1 MARYDAQIN
10 LLVSGQRELD
20 RLAGRLRSIE
30 KQIIDINRLGVSPQQ
45 RDPITGRLGA
55 DPDRQNRIRLA
66 GVQRI
71 AREEEKRARL
81 TSARLRGQNSELERS
96 ILLQSRLNSA
106 VDLYERKLEELS
118 RGGGGAR
125 LGEDLRGQIRDI
137 KAAYDAATAGGT
149 KNLSIVRSLATEL
162 GRVVERQNEIN
173 RLSSFQSKSFYDTQ
187 RFERRIA
194 ELRRAGVAASEFGG
208 VGRQIRGLRSAQARG
223 SEFEAKDISR
233 RIKESLDRIARDLE
247 AVTRQAKTENTA
259 RIAARSWEKFFAE
272 ANINTRRLEQNQKDA
287 AQKFRSFFED
297 AANQA
302 LEIRQN
308 AKDTRR
314 AWQNFFED
322 AQKEAERMRDERL
335 SGFARRRGKPDQ
347 YGMEAGPLPAG
358 AAGAPRY
365 FQEAKQFANQLLDVE
380 NEIGKIRQD
389 SLSESL
395 RLETERLSLV
405 EKRKQKEAQIR
416 DVLLEAVT
424 FGRGSQV
431 KKAASNVAVGGRN
444 ALVRGGLGL
453 GALGIGGAYAAAQQ
467 AVGNIDLG
475 MLQGPATQAA
485 SAIGGAINS
494 ALGGVPEII
503 NQMLSAL
510 GNVPS
515 SLGLASVAA
524 LAFAPAMKTA
534 ADAVFLAGQKFG
546 ESKFGENIKLT
557 LDRQTNLFESVIN
570 KASEMNMVLDASRS
584 GLDAVGRKIQTLPA
598 LPAAGQTAFQGE
610 VRRGRSGAFMGGGAR
625 EITNPEFLATA
636 AGEMVQR
643 TQEAAQTSL
652 MFAEG
657 LGQAAR
663 EAKTIADY
671 LREANELRAQ
681 GESSTQ
687 RFIRQTVER
696 GRIVQQGQTSADI
709 ARERSAF
716 LMGGQYSLA
725 QVPAGG
731 ELLPGGRT
739 ETRQSGYREMLNN
752 VARISQLQQEIL
764 ETMSKQQ
771 GFVATL
777 GQLERR
783 TINDKGRSLQ
793 IQQEENAELQRSIEI
808 IRKRNRE
815 LRQRP
820 VSAMTP
826 QERGS
831 AGIFDTATLRAD
843 RRRRV
848 EQGRARQESIRR
860 AASEGLIGGAFPLL
874 FGQGIGA
881 AALGGAGGAAGGF
894 AGGGFG
900 FGLSLVGTALG
911 TAFDQAVQGAKDL
924 GAALQK
930 PVENFD
936 QLAQQAFFSSKE
948 LENTIKKTI
957 EYGNT
962 AGASASIQEEAIK
975 KLGVNGVR
983 NLQELASESDEL
995 GRAFSELGQNMLAV
1009 IAGPLAQFTRALN
1022 DLFAPKVQAQRVENL
1037 RAGLAPQQREALNR
1051 ELLAI
1056 GGPGSARYG
1065 AQQKLSE
1072 RGRGLNLPE
1081 IELAAKQAPE
1091 EIQAILD
1098 KYSPFVIQGKIKLD
1112 PKQEIESQI
1121 NGLQKQLEA
1130 MDIGK
1135 SLVDQVRNA
1144 GREQADLD
1152 KQRADLVR
1160 SYEENIGNIR
1170 EQVEDRIAEQR
1181 RKNAELE
1188 LAIKDAAADLELEK
1202 IKQANREF
1210 RGIFSD
1216 TIAGQTTERVLD
1228 AVESITQIQND
1239 GAAQRANLE
1248 LQIQNTAI
1256 ETEKYKLQI
1265 ADRVSRLNEETA
1277 RRISDINENVKRRN
1291 EEYDQNRFTLEKR
1304 IAEAQLSARESEA
1317 KLQLETAKKGVE
1329 SAQKSGD
1336 TNLAKGLQTYVDLY
1350 QAQLDV
1356 IQKGR
1361 QDIQGISAP
1370 AKLAGVSAGTAGR
1383 SSVDTSG
1390 INAAVDAGIRLQRVF
1405 QGIQDQILSVNS
1417 AGALANIEESLNKQI
1432 RQADLLFFEFEMGGG
1447 SRSKDLV
1454 AEKNLIDAITKKL
1467 GEQENKAS
1475 DLSNKLRELLQF
1487 ENGRFEIIEK
1497 IRKAQEAQFKTD
1509 SLLDLLNKQD
1519 QLKLQIQELST
1530 SYEGFTE
1537 VQRLNAEAQA
1547 RGISLADEQGQALLR
1562 QASAIDRLNQK
1573 IVVINALKNAGT
1585 ELSLSVRQLVE
1596 DFIELGDASQ
1606 AALKFSE
1613 GLGKK
1618 GMNFILDIAF
1628 KPIEESMQK
1637 GFITF
1642 AEKLGFDIKPE
1653 EQQQLEAVLSIKDSV
1668 SVIEQEIP
1676 KLAASPFAPAP
1687 STGFSGGGGTVS
1699 PTVNTGLGNDLA
1711 NILAE
1716 EGGYGDI
1723 AGLMPLPIQRM
1734 QQQAARPLTKI
1745 WQQIQGAME
1754 GVYGA
1759 TKKQIQ
1765 QTFKPDPQR
1774 NQQVLQRIQKTQEA
1788 ILDWNPLEAQW
1799 KETENQMRANKRSQ
1813 PSRQPVSSF
1822 VQMTQGIHAGMSEN
1836 LRKAGAL
1843 ATRSGERSFYD
1854 FSDFVSPQQ
1863 AKMLTTGIKE
1873 ALDSAMDQSFAELRQ
1888 FTGSNRDP
1896 SVMPSFS
1903 NAITRMG
1910 PVVDQFRGLFQEALS
1925 QEAASGHRYAQEAM
1939 KKFGMQAPVGEQFFS
1954 SPEYRQPGLL
1964 QERLDKL
1971 MEQPRIQPGI
1981 EGQFEGAMLQGGF
1994 FDISKLDRSFGEIA
2008 IASQNLS
2015 GLVSKMSDTVNTVK
2029 IDPAQSQLNP
2039 QLELISYAEAGQ
2051 AVESLNK
2058 VGEGVTQLTDK
2069 ASIAA
2074 QSVGASVDTVAQSIQ
2089 DSGKQ
2094 VDAVIPAWGAS
2105 LGKVVTGLAGAIAGV
2120 AGISGGITQMKGG
2133 GTYGVLTGLSSIFG
2147 AIGSIAGAFGS
2158 FSSLGGAAKGFSG
2171 GYFDPMTGLGAAGPN
2186 FGFAKGGMFS
2196 NSIVSSPTLF
2206 RFADGGLT
2214 RNGLMGE
2221 AGPEAIM
2228 PLTRGPDGRLG
2239 VDANGLSDAI
2249 AEARGALDEAGLN
2262 LDRQDNE
2269 ETQSANSDQ
2278 NTFNNSDRKAAAA
2291 TDSVKELSYVLQDS
2305 RGAIEDMKRVS
2316 RDREAAAAAIAASPD
2331 TKELYKL
2338 LAPMGKETSTIR
2350 ELLGSSA
2357 GSDSASVAGVL
2368 GSDGRQGDQSDAI
2381 LAARNAIADGIEINA
2396 GQVDGSASDAITSSR
2411 ELVEKINNTEKAQ
2424 LAIQSQEDKSALDSA
2439 RSAVSTDASTK
2450 QYFNTKVENNAGQVD
2465 GSASSVIRN
2474 SREFVEKINNTE
2486 KAQLAAQSQEN
2497 KSALDSARSAIS
2509 KDSSTK
2515 EYFDTKESSALM
2527 QARETTDSMMALTQ
2541 TRQMLNSVAT
2551 VNKERSVE
2559 RAIEATASGPVK
2571 PIDVRY
2577 ESQVINSVEYV
2588 TAEQHRKGISEA
2600 AERGRSLT
2608 LSALKNSVKARRQIG
2623 M

>member
-10 LLVSGQRELD
+10 LLVAGQQELD

-45 RDPITGRLGA
+45 RDPVTGRFGA

-66 GVQRI
+66 GIQRI
-71 AREEEKRARL
+71 GKEEERRARL

-118 RGGGGAR
+118 RGGGGAK
-125 LGEDLRGQIRDI
+125 LGEDLRGQVRDI

-149 KNLSIVRSLATEL
+149 KNLNIVRSLATEL

-173 RLSSFQSKSFYDTQ
+173 KLSSFQSKSFYDAQ

-194 ELRRAGVAASEFGG
+194 ELRRAGAAASEFGG
-208 VGRQIRGLRSAQARG
+208 VGRQMRELRSAQGRG

-233 RIKESLDRIARDLE
+233 RIKESLDRIARELD
-247 AVTRQAKTENTA
+247 AVTRQAKIENTA
-259 RIAARSWEKFFAE
+259 RVAARSWEKFFAE

-302 LEIRQN
+302 LEIKQN

-322 AQKEAERMRDERL
+322 AQKEAERMRNERL
-335 SGFARRRGKPDQ
+335 SGFARRRGNPNQ
-347 YGMEAGPLPAG
+347 YGIEAGPLS
-358 AAGAPRY
+358 AGAPGAPRS
-365 FQEAKQFANQLLDVE
+365 FQEAKQFADQLLDVE
-380 NEIGKIRQD
+380 NEIGKIRQE

-405 EKRKQKEAQIR
+405 EKRKEKEAQIR

-431 KKAASNVAVGGRN
+431 KKAASDVAVGGRN

-610 VRRGRSGAFMGGGAR
+610 VRRGRGGAFMGGGAR

-671 LREANELRAQ
+671 LREANELRPQ
-681 GESSTQ
+681 VESSTQ

-696 GRIVQQGQTSADI
+696 GRIAKQNQTSADI
-709 ARERSAF
+709 ARERSASF
-716 LMGGQYSLA
+716 TGSSYSLA
-725 QVPAGG
+725 QVPARG
-731 ELLPGGRT
+731 ELFPGGRT
-739 ETRQSGYREMLNN
+739 ETAAPQFREMLNTQ
-752 VARISQLQQEIL
+752 ALLSQALEKSSRSRLQIEASL
-764 ETMSKQQ
+764 FRASKQITEAQ
-771 GFVATL
+771 RE
-777 GQLERR
+777 Q
-783 TINDKGRSLQ
+783 
-793 IQQEENAELQRSIEI
+793 NALDQRSVQLAKE
-808 IRKRNRE
+808 RNKLLLEQYRAEQRVAAGE
-815 LRQRP
+815 LDP
-820 VSAMTP
+820 AS
-826 QERGS
+826 
-831 AGIFDTATLRAD
+831 LRAD

-848 EQGRARQESIRR
+848 ELGRARQDSIRR
-860 AASEGLIGGAFPLL
+860 ATSEGLVGGAFPLL
-874 FGQGIGA
+874 FGQGLGSA
-881 AALGGAGGAAGGF
+881 VLGGAGGAAGGF
-894 AGGGFG
+894 MGGGFG

-911 TAFDQAVQGAKDL
+911 AAFDQAVQSAKDL

-983 NLQELASESDEL
+983 NLQELASESDQL
-995 GRAFSELGQNMLAV
+995 GRAFGELGQNMLAV

-1022 DLFAPKVQAQRVENL
+1022 DLFAPKVQAQRVDNL
-1037 RAGLAPQQREALNR
+1037 RAGLAPQQREALNK

-1072 RGRGLNLPE
+1072 QGRGLNLPE

-1091 EIQAILD
+1091 QIQAILD
-1098 KYSPFVIQGKIKLD
+1098 KYSPFVLQGKIKLD
-1112 PKQEIESQI
+1112 PKQEIESEI

-1135 SLVDQVRNA
+1135 SLLDQVRNA

-1170 EQVEDRIAEQR
+1170 VQVEDKIAEQR

-1210 RGIFSD
+1210 RGIFAD
-1216 TIAGQTTERVLD
+1216 TVAGQTTERVLD

-1265 ADRVSRLNEETA
+1265 ADRVSKLNEETA

-1361 QDIQGISAP
+1361 QDIKGISAP

-1432 RQADLLFFEFEMGGG
+1432 RQADLLFSEFEMGGG

-1467 GEQENKAS
+1467 GEQEDKTS
-1475 DLSNKLRELLQF
+1475 DLSNKLRELLRF
-1487 ENGRFEIIEK
+1487 EDGRFKIIEK

-1509 SLLDLLNKQD
+1509 SLLDLLDRQD

-1537 VQRLNAEAQA
+1537 VQRLNAEAQI
-1547 RGISLADEQGQALLR
+1547 RGISLADEQGEALLR

-1573 IVVINALKNAGT
+1573 IAVINALKNAGT
-1585 ELSLSVRQLVE
+1585 ELSLSMRQLVE

-1676 KLAASPFAPAP
+1676 KLATSPFAPAP
-1687 STGFSGGGGTVS
+1687 STGFSGGGSTGA
-1699 PTVNTGLGNDLA
+1699 PGVNTGLGNDLA
-1711 NILAE
+1711 NMLAE
-1716 EGGYGDI
+1716 QGGYEDI
-1723 AGLMPLPIQRM
+1723 AGLQPLPLQKM
-1734 QQQAARPLTKI
+1734 LQQIGRPLTVLYR
-1745 WQQIQGAME
+1745 QIEDAKNS
-1754 GVYGA
+1754 VYSYSKREVNKMLA
-1759 TKKQIQ
+1759 PNPART
-1765 QTFKPDPQR
+1765 QTI
-1774 NQQVLQRIQKTQEA
+1774 LQRAQAVEA
-1788 ILDWNPLEAQW
+1788 ARHSDPMEAQW
-1799 KETENQMRANKRSQ
+1799 KARENQFRDVKRSSPAAASLSAFEGVVRQVSSDAFKHLNESGAVYGILDDISNYLSEGQLEVLRKGVREQLQQGVDPRRMPTGGNINTGRANVRGA
-1813 PSRQPVSSF
+1813 
-1822 VQMTQGIHAGMSEN
+1822 VQSITQEILGEMRLETTKDVDGIDVN
-1836 LRKAGAL
+1836 KLLR
-1843 ATRSGERSFYD
+1843 
-1854 FSDFVSPQQ
+1854 
-1863 AKMLTTGIKE
+1863 
-1873 ALDSAMDQSFAELRQ
+1873 
-1888 FTGSNRDP
+1888 
-1896 SVMPSFS
+1896 
-1903 NAITRMG
+1903 ITE
-1910 PVVDQFRGLFQEALS
+1910 P
-1925 QEAASGHRYAQEAM
+1925 
-1939 KKFGMQAPVGEQFFS
+1939 
-1954 SPEYRQPGLL
+1954 
-1964 QERLDKL
+1964 
-1971 MEQPRIQPGI
+1971 PRIQPGI
-1981 EGQFEGAMLQGGF
+1981 ESQFEGAMLQGGS

-2008 IASQNLS
+2008 IASQNLN

-2029 IDPAQSQLNP
+2029 IDPTQNQLNSQL
-2039 QLELISYAEAGQ
+2039 EFISYAEAGQ

-2074 QSVGASVDTVAQSIQ
+2074 QSVGASVDTVAQSVQ
-2089 DSGKQ
+2089 DSGKK

-2158 FSSLGGAAKGFSG
+2158 FSSLGGAAKVISSTSTANIAAKGA
-2171 GYFDPMTGLGAAGPN
+2171 YFNGRTSS
-2186 FGFAKGGMFS
+2186 FANGGMFT

-2206 RFADGGLT
+2206 KFADGGLA

-2262 LDRQDNE
+2262 LDGQDSE
-2269 ETQSANSDQ
+2269 EAQSGGSDQ

-2291 TDSVKELSYVLQDS
+2291 TDSVKELNYVLQDS

-2316 RDREAAAAAIAASPD
+2316 RDREAAAAAVATSPD

-2350 ELLGSSA
+2350 ELLGSST
-2357 GSDSASVAGVL
+2357 GSDSASVAGTL

-2424 LAIQSQEDKSALDSA
+2424 LAAQSQEGKSALDSA

-2465 GSASSVIRN
+2465 GSASSVIKN

-2486 KAQLAAQSQEN
+2486 KTQLAAQSQEN
-2497 KSALDSARSAIS
+2497 KGALDSARSAIS